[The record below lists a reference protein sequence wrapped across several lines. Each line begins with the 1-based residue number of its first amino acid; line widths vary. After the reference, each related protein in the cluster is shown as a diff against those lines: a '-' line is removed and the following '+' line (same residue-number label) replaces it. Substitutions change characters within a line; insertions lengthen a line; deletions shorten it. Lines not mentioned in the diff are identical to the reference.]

1 MTGHHIATDK
11 LLLGVFGA
19 LLVLT
24 GLTYGVH
31 YLHLPDPWSIIVA
44 MAIAV
49 LKGSLVALFFMH
61 LYWDKKFNAMILI
74 TAVTFLTLLV
84 SFSLLDTLFQPEI
97 HPGF

>member
-1 MTGHHIATDK
+1 MTGHHVATDK

-44 MAIAV
+44 MAIAA
-49 LKGSLVALFFMH
+49 LKASLVALFFMH
-61 LYWDKKFNAMILI
+61 LYWDEKFNTMILI
-74 TAVTFLTLLV
+74 TAFIFLTLLV
-84 SFSLLDTLFQPEI
+84 SFSFLDFLSQPEI
-97 HPGF
+97 HPSF